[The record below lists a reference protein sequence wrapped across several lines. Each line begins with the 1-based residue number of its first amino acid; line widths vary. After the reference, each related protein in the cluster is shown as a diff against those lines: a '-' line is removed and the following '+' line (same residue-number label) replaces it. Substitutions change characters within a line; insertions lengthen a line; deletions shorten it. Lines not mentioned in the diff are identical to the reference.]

1 MEVSE
6 GLSWRP
12 LLQADASSTNGSHAG
27 ASEESATAASAMPA
41 AAAEAASKAVA
52 AALRKPKAIKQAAE
66 ARSAGLADE
75 QLLEDLDQAL
85 AEGQQREQ
93 QLQDLRSPAAGVK
106 PEFAEQR
113 RSLDS
118 KPSEGAALVASEQ
131 VSREAP
137 EAGVKPKKP
146 PPGFESVNG
155 VVKASS
161 RAKKVNSK
169 PEASLASVPV
179 LSLAGSSCIALHSRS
194 PRPCT

>member
-1 MEVSE
+1 M
-6 GLSWRP
+6 

-27 ASEESATAASAMPA
+27 ASEESAAAASAMPA

-52 AALRKPKAIKQAAE
+52 AALRKPKASKQAAD

-85 AEGQQREQ
+85 AEGQQGEQ
-93 QLQDLRSPAAGVK
+93 QLPDLRSPAAGMK

-118 KPSEGAALVASEQ
+118 KPSEGAVPVASEQ

-137 EAGVKPKKP
+137 EPGVKPKKP

-155 VVKASS
+155 AVKPSS
-161 RAKKVNSK
+161 RAKKVNCRS
-169 PEASLASVPV
+169 PHGRQSHALA
-179 LSLAGSSCIALHSRS
+179 CIAPSTAAS
-194 PRPCT
+194 